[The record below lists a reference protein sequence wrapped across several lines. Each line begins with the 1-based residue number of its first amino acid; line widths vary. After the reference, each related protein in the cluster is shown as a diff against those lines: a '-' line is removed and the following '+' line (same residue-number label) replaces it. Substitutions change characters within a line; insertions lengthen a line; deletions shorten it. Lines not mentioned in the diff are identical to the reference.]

1 MFYRL
6 LVDFRNPIINK
17 EDDMDFESISVNV
30 DESKVSRI
38 SQKCDELQELDK
50 QILQKKKELSD
61 ITDKANDLQERV
73 IPNLMQEAGVS
84 MIKLSDGS
92 TVEVKP
98 SIKASITVDNAE
110 KAYTW
115 LRENEFGDLIK
126 NTVTASFN
134 KEEDARASELIQE
147 FESKGINYQR
157 KEKVEPM
164 TLKAFVSEQIK
175 EGNPKNL
182 PMDLFSVYI
191 TNKTK
196 ITKK

>member
-1 MFYRL
+1 
-6 LVDFRNPIINK
+6 
-17 EDDMDFESISVNV
+17 MDFENISVNV
-30 DESKVSRI
+30 DESKIGKLSE
-38 SQKCDELQELDK
+38 KCNELQDTEKEVLRVK
-50 QILQKKKELSD
+50 AELSK
-61 ITDKANDLQERV
+61 IEDKAKDLQERI

-84 MIKLSDGS
+84 MIKLPDGS

-110 KAYTW
+110 KAYAW
-115 LRENEFGDLIK
+115 LRENGSGDLIK

-134 KEEDARASELIQE
+134 KEEDAKALDLIKE
-147 FESKGINYQR
+147 FESKGIAYQR